1 MGKNARLVTAFFLI
15 LAAANLALSLT
26 LARESPL
33 RVQARTFITLERVAR
48 PGDLIP
54 LHQVL
59 QTLRTGN
66 ERIYQEQ
73 FFKNRLKFIYPPTA
87 LVFFHPFR
95 RLSEDRFRL
104 LFADG
109 INRLFLL
116 LGILCCFVLLRRWT
130 RLGEQ
135 PLWLRL
141 ALQGAFAVLLL
152 TFYPFF
158 KAFTL
163 GQAQVWI
170 NSLMLLALAAAL
182 SGRQGLAGAA
192 LAVCALIK
200 PSYGLLLLWGVV
212 RRRWRFCLVFVL
224 VGAIGLGVSLS
235 LYGWQNH
242 ADYLR
247 VFRLIGQRGEGYY
260 PNQSFNGLLNRALF
274 NGSNISWDAHRYPP
288 RNPAVTWGST
298 LFAAFMTLL
307 GLWLARPRPG
317 SSDWLT
323 LALMLLCVSLAA
335 PIAWEHSYGYTVPLF
350 LFAMLAACGRERPDA
365 LRLALAVLAFL
376 FASHFLHFVN
386 LRFHASRLNFLQS
399 YLFFS
404 ECVLLALLAGFSR
417 RGESLDCG
425 PPGDN

>member
-1 MGKNARLVTAFFLI
+1 MGKNARLATAFFLI

-26 LARESPL
+26 VARESPL
-33 RVQARTFITLERVAR
+33 RVQAKTFFTLERVAR

-59 QTLRTGN
+59 RTFRAGK

-73 FFKNRLKFIYPPTA
+73 FFRNRLKFIYPPTA

-95 RLSEDRFRL
+95 NLSEDGFRL
-104 LFADG
+104 LFADVV
-109 INRLFLL
+109 NRLFLL
-116 LGILCCFVLLRRWT
+116 LGIACCFVLLRRWA
-130 RLGEQ
+130 RLGER
-135 PLWLRL
+135 PLLPRL
-141 ALQGAFAVLLL
+141 ALYASFAVLLL

-170 NSLMLLALAAAL
+170 NSLMLLALVAAQ
-182 SGRQGLAGAA
+182 SGRQGLAGGA

-200 PSYGLLLLWGVV
+200 PSYGLLLLWGVI

-274 NGSNISWDAHRYPP
+274 NGNNISWDAHRYPP
-288 RNPAVTWGST
+288 PHSAVTWGST
-298 LFAAFMTLL
+298 LFALLVTLL

-335 PIAWEHSYGYTVPLF
+335 PIAWEHSYGYTAPLF
-350 LFAMLAACGRERPDA
+350 LFAMLAALGRSRPDA
-365 LRLALAVLAFL
+365 PRLALAVLAFL
-376 FASHFLHFVN
+376 LASHFLHFVN
-386 LRFHASRLNFLQS
+386 LRFHATRLNLLQS
-399 YLFFS
+399 YLFFA
-404 ECVLLALLAGFSR
+404 ECALLGLLAGFSR
-417 RGESLDCG
+417 RGEGPDPD
-425 PPGDN
+425 PPGAE

>member
-33 RVQARTFITLERVAR
+33 RVQAKTFLALERVDR

-54 LHQVL
+54 MHQVL
-59 QTLRTGN
+59 QSLRTGK

-73 FFKNRLKFIYPPTA
+73 FFRNRLKFIYPPTA
-87 LVFFHPFR
+87 MVFFHPFR
-95 RLSEDRFRL
+95 GLSEERFRL
-104 LFADG
+104 LFADVV
-109 INRLFLL
+109 NRLFLL
-116 LGILCCFVLLRRWT
+116 LGIVCCFVLLRRWA
-130 RLGEQ
+130 RLKEQ
-135 PLWLRL
+135 PRRRQL
-141 ALQGAFAVLLL
+141 ALQAAFAVLLL

-182 SGRQGLAGAA
+182 SGRQGLAGGA
-192 LAVCALIK
+192 LAVCTLIK
-200 PSYGLLLLWGVV
+200 PSYGLLLLWGVA

-224 VGAIGLGVSLS
+224 VGLIGLGVSLS

-260 PNQSFNGLLNRALF
+260 PNQSFNGLLNRLLF
-274 NGSNISWDAHRYPP
+274 NGNNISWDAHRYPP

-298 LFAAFMTLL
+298 LFALFMTLL
-307 GLWLARPRPG
+307 GLWLSRPRPG

-335 PIAWEHSYGYTVPLF
+335 PIAWEHSYGYTLPLF
-350 LFAMLAACGRERPDA
+350 LLAMLAAFGRDRTDA
-365 LRLALAVLAFL
+365 PRLALAVLAFL
-376 FASHFLHFVN
+376 LASHFLHFVN
-386 LRFHASRLNFLQS
+386 LRFHATRLNFLQS
-399 YLFFS
+399 YLFFA
-404 ECVLLALLAGFSR
+404 ECILLGLLAGWSR
-417 RGESLDCG
+417 RGEG
-425 PPGDN
+425 PASAPPTAQ